1 MGRGLHLAYKNSLT
15 VPLTALVQK
24 EMIYVNETL
33 RQNGYPECFLIPQC
47 SLSRKDKEEKDVDPG
62 ACVTIPYIQCVL
74 EAVTRILSAIDALI
88 HVKPL

>member
-33 RQNGYPECFLIPQC
+33 RQNGYPERFLIPQC
-47 SLSRKDKEEKDVDPG
+47 SPSRKDKDVDPG
-62 ACVTIPYIQCVL
+62 ACVTIPYIQYVL
-74 EAVTRILSAIDALI
+74 EAVTRILSAIDALV